1 MKCYHCGYEWDYKGA
16 SEFYCT
22 CPKCMMK
29 VNIKK
34 AIRLVGESKEEKQ

>member
-1 MKCYHCGYEWDYKGA
+1 MICYHCGYEWEYKGKA
-16 SEFYCT
+16 EYYAT

-34 AIRLVGESKEEKQ
+34 AIRLMGDKEEKP